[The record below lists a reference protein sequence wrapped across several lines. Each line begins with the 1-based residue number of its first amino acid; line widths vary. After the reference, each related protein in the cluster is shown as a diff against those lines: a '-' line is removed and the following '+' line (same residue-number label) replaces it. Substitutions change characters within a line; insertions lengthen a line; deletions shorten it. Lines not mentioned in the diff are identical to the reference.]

1 MRIPS
6 QRAPLTPD
14 NTLFVLVSFEG
25 PDAYAQ
31 AGGLGIRVSGLAETL
46 ASLGYETHLFFLG
59 DPRLPGEQA
68 CVGGRLVLHRWGQ
81 WISAY
86 HPLGVY
92 EGEEGKRLDLAA
104 ALPSYLVER
113 ILQPA
118 VAAGRT
124 PIVLSE
130 EWQTAEF
137 AWRLADALQARGL
150 RDRVLLVWNANNP
163 YAFDR
168 IDWSRLASTNLL
180 TAVSRYMRGIMR
192 AHGVDALVIP
202 NGIPPRLLRRM
213 DSGRVARF
221 RSALAGRQML
231 FKMARWE
238 PEKGW
243 GQALDAVA
251 GLRRRG
257 RRVTLVARSGGPS
270 RNGGDIAAAAASR
283 GLTVAEL
290 SDAGGLDGQLA
301 TIASASADVVSLR
314 FGVQENLAHLLYAT
328 ADGVLANSVSEP
340 FGLVGLEAMAA
351 RGLVYTGGTGEDYA
365 VAGRNA
371 VVLETLEGEEIADR
385 VEQMAR
391 EPRAMRRLRRA
402 AYLTARAYSWES
414 VARLLL
420 ERLGRHARTEG
431 LAP

>member
-1 MRIPS
+1 
-6 QRAPLTPD
+6 
-14 NTLFVLVSFEG
+14 
-25 PDAYAQ
+25 
-31 AGGLGIRVSGLAETL
+31 
-46 ASLGYETHLFFLG
+46 
-59 DPRLPGEQA
+59 
-68 CVGGRLVLHRWGQ
+68 
-81 WISAY
+81 
-86 HPLGVY
+86 
-92 EGEEGKRLDLAA
+92 
-104 ALPSYLVER
+104 
-113 ILQPA
+113 
-118 VAAGRT
+118 
-124 PIVLSE
+124 
-130 EWQTAEF
+130 
-137 AWRLADALQARGL
+137 
-150 RDRVLLVWNANNP
+150 
-163 YAFDR
+163 
-168 IDWSRLASTNLL
+168 
-180 TAVSRYMRGIMR
+180 MR

-270 RNGGDIAAAAASR
+270 RNGGDILVAASAR

-301 TIASASADVVSLR
+301 TIAAARADVVSLR

-371 VVLETLEGEEIADR
+371 AVLETHEGEEIADR
-385 VEQMAR
+385 VATR
-391 EPRAMRRLRRA
+391 APRSHAGTGTVRRA
-402 AYLTARAYSWES
+402 RA
-414 VARLLL
+414 
-420 ERLGRHARTEG
+420 GR

>member
-1 MRIPS
+1 
-6 QRAPLTPD
+6 
-14 NTLFVLVSFEG
+14 
-25 PDAYAQ
+25 
-31 AGGLGIRVSGLAETL
+31 
-46 ASLGYETHLFFLG
+46 
-59 DPRLPGEQA
+59 
-68 CVGGRLVLHRWGQ
+68 
-81 WISAY
+81 
-86 HPLGVY
+86 
-92 EGEEGKRLDLAA
+92 
-104 ALPSYLVER
+104 
-113 ILQPA
+113 
-118 VAAGRT
+118 
-124 PIVLSE
+124 
-130 EWQTAEF
+130 
-137 AWRLADALQARGL
+137 
-150 RDRVLLVWNANNP
+150 
-163 YAFDR
+163 
-168 IDWSRLASTNLL
+168 
-180 TAVSRYMRGIMR
+180 
-192 AHGVDALVIP
+192 
-202 NGIPPRLLRRM
+202 
-213 DSGRVARF
+213 
-221 RSALAGRQML
+221 ML

-270 RNGGDIAAAAASR
+270 RNGGDIAAAASSR

-391 EPRAMRRLRRA
+391 EPRATRRLRRA